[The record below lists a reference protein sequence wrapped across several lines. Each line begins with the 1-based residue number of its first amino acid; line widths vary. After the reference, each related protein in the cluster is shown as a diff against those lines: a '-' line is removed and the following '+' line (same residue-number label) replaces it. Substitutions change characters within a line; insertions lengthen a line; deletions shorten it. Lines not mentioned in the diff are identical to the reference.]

1 LLLGLL
7 GETFLGKGEK
17 TSASEPVIKG
27 KMYHIMLGPGDI
39 PPYVLLPGDPGR
51 VEAIMS
57 TWERAEELAFHR
69 EYRSA
74 RGIYKG
80 VEVGAIS
87 TGIGGPST
95 SIAIEELARIGVHTL
110 IRVGTTGA
118 IQPNIEPGTL
128 IIASAA
134 VRFDGT
140 SHEYT
145 YPEYPAAAS
154 PDAVLALV
162 EAAERLG
169 YPYRVGIVASTAS
182 FHVGQSR
189 PGFRDYS
196 WSLSE
201 KRLEDLQRMKVLSFE
216 MEAASLFTLSNIYGL
231 RSGCIC
237 AAIAN
242 RVTNEFVKGKGV
254 RETIMVANE
263 ALRILA
269 SADKKFGRKI
279 HSISELYS
287 VLKELA

>member
-1 LLLGLL
+1 
-7 GETFLGKGEK
+7 
-17 TSASEPVIKG
+17 
-27 KMYHIMLGPGDI
+27 MYHIMLGPGDI

-51 VEAIMS
+51 IDTIMS
-57 TWERAEELAFHR
+57 TWERAEQLAFHR

-74 RGIYKG
+74 KGVYKG
-80 VEVGAIS
+80 IEIGAIS

-95 SIAIEELARIGVHTL
+95 SIAIEELARIGVHTF

-118 IQPNIEPGTL
+118 IQPDIEPGTL
-128 IIASAA
+128 IIANAA

-140 SHEYT
+140 SYEYA
-145 YPEYPAAAS
+145 YPEYPATAS
-154 PDAVLALV
+154 PDVVLALI

-169 YPYRVGIVASTAS
+169 YPYRVGVVASTAS

-189 PGFRDYS
+189 PGFKGYS

-201 KRLEDLQRMKVLSFE
+201 KRLHDLQQMGVLSFE
-216 MEAASLFTLSNIYGL
+216 MEAATLFTLSSIYGL
-231 RSGCIC
+231 RSGCVC

-242 RVTNEFVKGKGV
+242 RITNEFVKGMGIK
-254 RETIMVANE
+254 ETIMVADE

-279 HSISELYS
+279 HTISELCS
-287 VLKELA
+287 VLQERG